1 VKYYDTSAL
10 LRAWKEG
17 WMPMEGMT
25 RAHTVAEWI
34 SIQTGRGL
42 VYREPDGQLV
52 KRNLSPTDAARE
64 AQRVF
69 ARLVFRDLSGPQTL
83 EAAILA
89 AARDG
94 VRGSNFHD
102 FLSARTAEAFG
113 ASSIVTLNMADFRKM
128 TSLPLEHPLQPFP
141 PTP

>member
-1 VKYYDTSAL
+1 
-10 LRAWKEG
+10 
-17 WMPMEGMT
+17 MT
-25 RAHTVAEWI
+25 RSHTVAEWI

-64 AQRVF
+64 AQQVF
-69 ARLVFRDLSGPQTL
+69 AHLVFRDLSGPQTL
-83 EAAILA
+83 EATLLV

-102 FLSARTAEAFG
+102 FLHARTAETFG

-128 TSLPLEHPLQPFP
+128 TSLPLEHPMQPFP
-141 PTP
+141 PTPRAFLSL

>member
-1 VKYYDTSAL
+1 
-10 LRAWKEG
+10 
-17 WMPMEGMT
+17 MPIEGMT
-25 RAHTVAEWI
+25 RSHTLAEWI

-42 VYREPDGQLV
+42 VYRDPDGQLV

-64 AQRVF
+64 AQQVF
-69 ARLVFRDLSGPQTL
+69 AHLAFRDLSGSQTL

-94 VRGSNFHD
+94 VRGINFHD
-102 FLSARTAEAFG
+102 FLHARTAEAFG
-113 ASSIVTLNMADFRKM
+113 ASSIVTLNMVDFRKM
-128 TSLPLEHPLQPFP
+128 TNLPLEHPMQPFP

>member
-17 WMPMEGMT
+17 WMPIEGMT
-25 RAHTVAEWI
+25 RSHTVAEWI

-42 VYREPDGQLV
+42 VYREPGGQLV
-52 KRNLSPTDAARE
+52 KRNLSPTDAASE

-69 ARLVFRDLSGPQTL
+69 VHLVFRDLSGPQTL
-83 EAAILA
+83 EAAVLA

-102 FLSARTAEAFG
+102 FLHARTAETFG
-113 ASSIVTLNMADFRKM
+113 ASSIVTLNIADFRNM
-128 TSLPLEHPLQPFP
+128 TSLPLEHPMQPFP
-141 PTP
+141 PNP

>member
-1 VKYYDTSAL
+1 
-10 LRAWKEG
+10 
-17 WMPMEGMT
+17 MEGMT
-25 RAHTVAEWI
+25 RSHTVAEWI

-69 ARLVFRDLSGPQTL
+69 ARLVFRDLSGQQTL
-83 EAAILA
+83 EAAVLA
-89 AARDG
+89 AAREG
-94 VRGSNFHD
+94 IRGSNFHD
-102 FLSARTAEAFG
+102 FLHARTAETFG

-128 TSLPLEHPLQPFP
+128 TSLPLENPLQPFP
-141 PTP
+141 PNP

>member
-1 VKYYDTSAL
+1 MKYYDTSAL

-25 RAHTVAEWI
+25 RSHTIAEWI
-34 SIQTGRGL
+34 SIQTARGL
-42 VYREPDGQLV
+42 VYRDPDGQLV

-83 EAAILA
+83 EAAVLA
-89 AARDG
+89 SAREG
-94 VRGSNFHD
+94 IRGSNFHD
-102 FLSARTAEAFG
+102 FLHARTAEAFG
-113 ASSIVTLNMADFRKM
+113 AASIVTLNMADFRKM
-128 TSLPLEHPLQPFP
+128 TNLQLEHPIQQ
-141 PTP
+141 

>member
-1 VKYYDTSAL
+1 
-10 LRAWKEG
+10 
-17 WMPMEGMT
+17 MPIEGMI
-25 RAHTVAEWI
+25 RSHTVAEWI

-52 KRNLSPTDAARE
+52 KQNLSPTDATSE

-83 EAAILA
+83 EAAVLA
-89 AARDG
+89 STREG
-94 VRGSNFHD
+94 IRGSNFHD
-102 FLSARTAEAFG
+102 FLHARTVEAFG
-113 ASSIVTLNMADFRKM
+113 ATSIVTLNLVDFRKM
-128 TSLPLEHPLQPFP
+128 TNLQLEHPVQPFP